1 MNGYCTAVAG
11 INPFGGIIA
20 DERISR
26 ADVHAAKTV
35 DSDAAAVEGSYLR
48 AGDVQIASK
57 GDGDACARERARAQR
72 GIIQRPDR
80 ADAARNPEV
89 HIVGADVESTR
100 PAKLQAI
107 ETQAGIRGGGNILR
121 ISKKPIKGGCIGGK
135 GSRRNARIALR
146 IKFLLVSYRIKHV
159 SHRV

>member
-1 MNGYCTAVAG
+1 IPLGVSSLMNESAEPTSTRPRLLIVMLPPLKEAICELVMSKSPARVTVMLA
-11 INPFGGIIA
+11 PGG
-20 DERISR
+20 E
-26 ADVHAAKTV
+26 
-35 DSDAAAVEGSYLR
+35 
-48 AGDVQIASK
+48 
-57 GDGDACARERARAQR
+57 R

-146 IKFLLVSYRIKHV
+146 IKFLLVSYWIKHV
-159 SHRV
+159 SHRVEQEIEIGGLNSIL